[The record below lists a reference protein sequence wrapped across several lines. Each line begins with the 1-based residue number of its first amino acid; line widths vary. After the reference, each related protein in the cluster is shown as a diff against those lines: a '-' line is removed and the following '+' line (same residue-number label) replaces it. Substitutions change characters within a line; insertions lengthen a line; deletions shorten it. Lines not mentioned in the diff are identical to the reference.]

1 MWFFG
6 LVLIVLVLAGALYAH
21 FKRETS
27 AQKKKELAEAERE
40 IEERREKM
48 RPTIE
53 AREKLAAEYQ
63 AEIDKGWQVFVN
75 SNKPVATVSV
85 AKIGHEDKYHIY
97 FDPDDAE
104 VGDKAEVYYDQQYF
118 DDFDNFRDAY
128 VVSIDDRDV
137 GELTEGTINK
147 IDQYT
152 PWDDAA
158 YAVAKVREDSAG
170 KIRLS
175 LNVFERYEE
184 IPGHRTW
191 PMNLRGTNY
200 DGRAETVRENGPT
213 ICKLDATTY
222 EGEPAVRVLDVLDR
236 ELGWVPKEYAEEVI
250 KYINKGKISEA
261 RIDNIEVKDDKI
273 YAVLFLLIKNY
284 L

>member
-1 MWFFG
+1 MWFLVFAFV
-6 LVLIVLVLAGALYAH
+6 VLILVGVVSTF
-21 FKRETS
+21 FKHETS
-27 AQKKKELAEAERE
+27 AQKKMNSVKADHGKEDQF
-40 IEERREKM
+40 EKM
-48 RPTIE
+48 RPVRE
-53 AREKLAAEYQ
+53 ARRKLAAEYQ

-75 SNKPVATVSV
+75 SNEPVTTVPV
-85 AKIGHEDKYHIY
+85 TKIGHEDKYHIY
-97 FDPDDAE
+97 DDPDDAE
-104 VGDKAEVYYDQQYF
+104 VGDKAEVSYDQQF
-118 DDFDNFRDAY
+118 GDDFDNFRDAY
-128 VVSIDDRDV
+128 VVSVDDHEI
-137 GELTEGTINK
+137 GELTESAINK

-158 YAVAKVREDSAG
+158 YSVAKVREDSAG

-175 LNVFERYEE
+175 LNVFENCEE

-191 PMNLRGTNY
+191 PMNLKGTNY
-200 DGRAETVRENGPT
+200 DDRAETVKENGPT
-213 ICKLDATTY
+213 ICKLDATTF

-261 RIDNIEVKDDKI
+261 RIGNIETKEDKI
-273 YAVLFLLIKNY
+273 YAILFLLIKNY